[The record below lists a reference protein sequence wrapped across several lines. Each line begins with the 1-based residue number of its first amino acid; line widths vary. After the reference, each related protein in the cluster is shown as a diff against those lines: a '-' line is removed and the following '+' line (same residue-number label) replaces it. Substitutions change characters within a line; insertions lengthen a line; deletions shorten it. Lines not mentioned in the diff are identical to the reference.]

1 MTPEQRTDLVDAL
14 EKSRQ
19 EFQDAVAG
27 VREEHAGAK
36 PDPAR
41 WSVLECVEHV
51 TVVEEIFLSRLEAA
65 PRLES
70 PRVDK
75 QREAELA
82 ARVPDRTN
90 RVEAPERVRP
100 TGRFASLAQA
110 MEGFH
115 TARSRTM
122 QFARDRAADLYSLS
136 LEHPRFGSLNGAE
149 FLVLIAGHARRHA
162 TQIREVKSA
171 LGIS

>member
-27 VREEHAGAK
+27 VNEEQAGAK

-51 TVVEEIFLSRLEAA
+51 TVVEEIFLSRLETA

-75 QREAELA
+75 QREADLA

-90 RVEAPERVRP
+90 RAEAPERVRP
-100 TGRFASLAQA
+100 TGRFTSLAEA
-110 MEGFH
+110 MDGFH
-115 TARSRTM
+115 TARTRTLR
-122 QFARDRAADLYSLS
+122 FAEDRAADLYSLS

-162 TQIREVKSA
+162 AQIQEAKSV